1 MNQAPPGLSQPY
13 GGAPF
18 GGSMFPT
25 PIWYP
30 PVGTKWIITLFIVFA
45 GAVANRLKSDIR
57 KMIVSPPGFLLI
69 SLLALYVL
77 DFPPLSFAILFFLL
91 SVWVA
96 EQSTATEGFLSG
108 LPIVDFVGNNKRWFV
123 ESVLKERPMGIQEK
137 DVQTYPSGST

>member
-1 MNQAPPGLSQPY
+1 MNQAPPGLSQSY

-77 DFPPLSFAILFFLL
+77 DRIERTPDGYSRKGCADISFWINLNRY
-91 SVWVA
+91 S
-96 EQSTATEGFLSG
+96 
-108 LPIVDFVGNNKRWFV
+108 I
-123 ESVLKERPMGIQEK
+123 
-137 DVQTYPSGST
+137 